1 MDSVPGGPEGSIR
14 FNIPDLVADGEVS
27 TPMDSTTPKT
37 TDTSKPCCIII
48 LGMAGSGKTTFVQR
62 LTSHLH
68 SNGSPPYVVNLDPA
82 CRELPYPA
90 NIDIRDTVNY
100 KQVMKQY
107 QLGPNGGIVTSLNL
121 FATKFDQ
128 VLQLIGS
135 KSSEFVIFDTP
146 GQIEVFTWSA
156 SGNIITEALAAQ
168 MPTVVVYVMDSV
180 RSTSPVT
187 FMSNM
192 LYACSI
198 LYKCKLPFVLAM
210 NKIDVVSHKYA
221 LDWMEDFEVFQE
233 ALAGETS
240 YVSNLAQ
247 SMSLALDEFYS
258 TLRAVGVSAM
268 TGEGVENFVKA
279 IREGREEYNTEYRP
293 EYERLKHERELLDMK
308 KSSEMKEVEESASG
322 KGKEVKMGLCHSIR
336 EEAEIPENIREGIYL
351 RHPGDEDEEPEEEI
365 DIDQEEESREA
376 ESFKTFVQNRSVHT
390 EEKIKNQNTQ

>member
-1 MDSVPGGPEGSIR
+1 MDPAAGCSSGAVR
-14 FNIPDLVADGEVS
+14 FDIPDLTAQTGSSGETSSVDQS
-27 TPMDSTTPKT
+27 NP
-37 TDTSKPCCIII
+37 SKPCCVIV

-68 SNGSPPYVVNLDPA
+68 SKGTPPYVVNLDPA
-82 CRELPYPA
+82 CREVPYPA

-210 NKIDVVSHKYA
+210 NKIDVVNHKYA
-221 LDWMEDFEVFQE
+221 LDWMEDFENFQE

-258 TLRAVGVSAM
+258 SLRAVGVSAM
-268 TGEGVENFVKA
+268 TGEGVEDFVKA

-390 EEKIKNQNTQ
+390 EEKIKNQNTN